1 MTRKRMA
8 VLGAGG
14 IGGSLGGYLTMAGG
28 DVTLI
33 DQWPEHVEAMKANG
47 LRLSTREGDA
57 FDIAV
62 KALHV
67 FEVCTIREP
76 FDLVFLA
83 VKGYD
88 TQWSAKL
95 IEPYL
100 KEDGYIV
107 GCQNGMCDDLIADM
121 VGRDREVPCVVTLTA
136 SLGGPGRPSRNNL
149 PDRVAWTVGEQDG
162 NITPRV
168 RELADIMS
176 SVGKSRVSNN
186 IMGER
191 WSKLVMNCMSNSLA
205 GLTKMTT
212 RTMTHDP
219 TARGIAIKLGGEV
232 VRVGE
237 ALGYRIGEI
246 RGLPARAFADAAE
259 GRGVRRV
266 EEAMMLQGA
275 KAADETRASLLQDVL
290 KGRKTEVDFLNGYV
304 AARAKEVGVPAPANE
319 AVTALIKRVEAGE
332 LAPAASNLELISQEL
347 SR

>member
-1 MTRKRMA
+1 MTRKRLA
-8 VLGAGG
+8 VVGAGG
-14 IGGSLGGYLTMAGG
+14 IGGSLGGYLTMAGE

-47 LRLSTREGDA
+47 LHLATREGGA
-57 FDIAV
+57 FDIVV
-62 KALHV
+62 KALHL

-76 FDLVFLA
+76 FDVVFLA

-100 KEDGYIV
+100 KEDGYVV

-121 VGRDREVPCVVTLTA
+121 VGQHREVPCVVTLTA
-136 SLGGPGRPSRNNL
+136 SLGGPGHPSRNNL
-149 PDRVAWTVGEQDG
+149 PDRVAWTVGERDG
-162 NITPRV
+162 RITSRV
-168 RELADIMS
+168 EELAGIMS
-176 SVGKSRVSNN
+176 SVGKSRVSDN

-191 WSKLVMNCMSNSLA
+191 WSKLVMNCMSNALA
-205 GLTKMTT
+205 GLTTMAT

-259 GRGVRRV
+259 GRDARRV

-275 KAADETRASLLQDVL
+275 KAAEETRASLLQDIL
-290 KGRKTEVDFLNGYV
+290 KGRKTEIDFLNGYV
-304 AARAKEVGVPAPANE
+304 AARAKEIDVPAPANE
-319 AVTALIKRVEAGE
+319 AITALIKRVEASELTPGPSNLGLIQRE
-332 LAPAASNLELISQEL
+332 LAL
-347 SR
+347 

>member
-1 MTRKRMA
+1 MTQKRMA
-8 VLGAGG
+8 VVGAGG
-14 IGGSLGGYLTMAGG
+14 IGGSVGGYLTMAGE

-47 LRLSTREGDA
+47 LRLATREGDS
-57 FDIAV
+57 FDIPV
-62 KALHV
+62 KALHL
-67 FEVCTIREP
+67 FEVCNLREP
-76 FDLVFLA
+76 FDIVFLA

-107 GCQNGMCDDLIADM
+107 GCQNGMCDDLIAAM
-121 VGRDREVPCVVTLTA
+121 VGQEREVPCVVTLTA
-136 SLGGPGRPSRNNL
+136 SLGEPGRPSRNNL
-149 PDRVAWTVGEQDG
+149 ADRVAWTVGERDG
-162 NITPRV
+162 RVTPRV
-168 RELADIMS
+168 QELAGIMS
-176 SVGKSRVSNN
+176 SVGKSRVSDN

-205 GLTKMTT
+205 GLTTMTT

-219 TARGIAIKLGGEV
+219 TARGIAIRLGGEV

-237 ALGYRIGEI
+237 ALGYGIGEI

-259 GRGVRRV
+259 GRGARRV

-275 KAADETRASLLQDVL
+275 KAAEETRASLLQDVPEGTKDRDRL
-290 KGRKTEVDFLNGYV
+290 SERVRGRERQGDWR
-304 AARAKEVGVPAPANE
+304 ARAG
-319 AVTALIKRVEAGE
+319 
-332 LAPAASNLELISQEL
+332 
-347 SR
+347 